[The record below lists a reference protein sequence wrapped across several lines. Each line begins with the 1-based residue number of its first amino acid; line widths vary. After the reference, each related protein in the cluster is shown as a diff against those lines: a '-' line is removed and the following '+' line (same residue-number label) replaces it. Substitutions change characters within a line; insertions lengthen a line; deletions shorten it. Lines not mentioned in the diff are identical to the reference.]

1 MIGNLKNVIWSALC
15 DQMPE
20 DPGKAMLIFHMEHGA
35 PPLYTSDMEDV
46 DLHCV
51 DWVTP
56 LADFRLTELMLSVD
70 PVQCVGHA
78 FYMKMLEHLP
88 TIVTSVPWQTYP
100 GHVPCPLPAPAIPT
114 QWERSPEARRFAFR
128 RADGILRGILRGPL
142 STDIIRPIG
151 LARIVAQHLTRM
163 TNCEWHFK
171 RIAQLQRY
179 LRASTPAR
187 RPTASTTEP
196 GFRAEGRAFP
206 EAIASTVNAPR
217 AVNSAEHR

>member
-1 MIGNLKNVIWSALC
+1 
-15 DQMPE
+15 
-20 DPGKAMLIFHMEHGA
+20 
-35 PPLYTSDMEDV
+35 
-46 DLHCV
+46 
-51 DWVTP
+51 
-56 LADFRLTELMLSVD
+56 
-70 PVQCVGHA
+70 
-78 FYMKMLEHLP
+78 
-88 TIVTSVPWQTYP
+88 
-100 GHVPCPLPAPAIPT
+100 
-114 QWERSPEARRFAFR
+114 
-128 RADGILRGILRGPL
+128 
-142 STDIIRPIG
+142 
-151 LARIVAQHLTRM
+151 M